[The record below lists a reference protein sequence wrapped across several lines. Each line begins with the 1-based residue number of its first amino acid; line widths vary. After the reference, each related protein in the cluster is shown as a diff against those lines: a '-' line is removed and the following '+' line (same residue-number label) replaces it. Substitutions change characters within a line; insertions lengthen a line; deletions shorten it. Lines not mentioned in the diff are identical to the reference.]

1 MAAKRPQGRRSRRWP
16 LRRRSRHPACSLT
29 ADCLAHQPKRRLAP
43 RRMPLLPAR
52 RCRSRRSSLRRRSRH
67 PACSLTA
74 DCLAHQPKQRLAPR
88 RMALLRAR
96 GCRSRRSSLRRRS
109 QHPACP
115 LTAAR
120 VASQPGRRT
129 QPAILSTA
137 ATNPRRGATFLR
149 LSGATSGYA
158 TEDAA
163 VTAICCPGA
172 AGPRPICCTSTTCC
186 QSPRAVARTCSTYF
200 ALRITACATAMGRL
214 CRRNAPCSASSALQA
229 RRSTRLGDGSQVD
242 VAGGTP
248 FASARIE
255 RASSLPHHQILAVV
269 YRLRPSRYRR
279 SAPSAT
285 IRSAA
290 PLADRL

>member
-163 VTAICCPGA
+163 VTAIRSPGA
-172 AGPRPICCTSTTCC
+172 AAPLPICCRSTTCC
-186 QSPRAVARTCSTYF
+186 RSPRAAARTCSTYNYS
-200 ALRITACATAMGRL
+200 ALPITACATATGRL
-214 CRRNAPCSASSALQA
+214 RRRNAPCSASSALLA
-229 RRSTRLGDGSQVD
+229 RRSTRLADGLQVD
-242 VAGGTP
+242 VAGRDTLRI
-248 FASARIE
+248 SARRACIFAA
-255 RASSLPHHQILAVV
+255 ASSDPGRGLPVYEPPASGDRHH
-269 YRLRPSRYRR
+269 RRR
-279 SAPSAT
+279 SALQH
-285 IRSAA
+285 R
-290 PLADRL
+290 

>member
-1 MAAKRPQGRRSRRWP
+1 MAAKRPQGRRSRRRP
-16 LRRRSRHPACSLT
+16 LRRG
-29 ADCLAHQPKRRLAP
+29 
-43 RRMPLLPAR
+43 
-52 RCRSRRSSLRRRSRH
+52 SRH

-74 DCLAHQPKQRLAPR
+74 DCLAHQPKQRLTPR
-88 RMALLRAR
+88 RLALLRALR
-96 GCRSRRSSLRRRS
+96 YRSRRSCLRRRS
-109 QHPACP
+109 RHLACI

-120 VASQPGRRT
+120 AASQAGRRRT

-149 LSGATSGYA
+149 LSGDTSGNA
-158 TEDAA
+158 PEDAA
-163 VTAICCPGA
+163 AIAICCPGA

-255 RASSLPHHQILAVV
+255 RASSLPHH
-269 YRLRPSRYRR
+269 
-279 SAPSAT
+279 
-285 IRSAA
+285 
-290 PLADRL
+290 